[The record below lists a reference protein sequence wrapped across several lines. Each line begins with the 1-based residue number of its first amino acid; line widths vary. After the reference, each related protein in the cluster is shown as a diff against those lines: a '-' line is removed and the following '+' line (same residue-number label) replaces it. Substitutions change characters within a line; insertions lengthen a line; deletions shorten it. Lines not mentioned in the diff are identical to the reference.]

1 MSASTTKRVSPGTLL
16 ALLPI
21 LALAVYYFASAP
33 TNGDFW
39 WYDSSRHAMNG
50 VFLRDFVMEGGLTN
64 PIGFARSY
72 YEKYPGINI
81 GFYPPFFYL
90 SSVPLLLVFGASH
103 AVSQAAVVLYALTL
117 GVVVLLL
124 CRRIMDDLSAG
135 ATAVCV
141 LALAPVSL
149 WSRQVQLDVPALA
162 VFAFAAYALLRHLD
176 DGRRNWL
183 FIAAA
188 ALGLGV
194 LTRVQGT
201 FMAPVWLY
209 FIFIRNYPN
218 RPSFALRALATLCA
232 GLIALPAVA
241 MAVYFA
247 KTNQALT
254 TAMPGMPALWSA
266 GNWVWYVQKLPE
278 QLGWPGI
285 AVLVAGLAAAIW
297 LGVRRQASLE
307 IRVLAVCGV
316 CAWLFFTIVS
326 NKDPRFNLPGVLF
339 MFLLAACALALAR
352 PMAARVVLPVLAVW
366 LLAQLPMQPQVPYVQ
381 GFEQAAATV
390 AKVAPPSSN
399 VLVSAHRDGNFIYD
413 LRTQV
418 ARRDIGVRRADK
430 LLVEITIMR
439 ELGVRERGLDPQQ
452 ILALLDKEHV
462 ETVVFQEGYLNDLRS
477 IQNLQTL
484 LEHGGA
490 FVKVTTVP
498 MVGKT
503 DPSERQLVIYRR
515 QHPAAAS

>member
-1 MSASTTKRVSPGTLL
+1 VSPRTLL

-21 LALAVYYFASAP
+21 LALAAYYFASAP

-39 WYDSSRHAMNG
+39 WYDASRHAMNG
-50 VFLRDFVMEGGLTN
+50 VFLRDFVMEGGLLH
-64 PIGFARSY
+64 PIHFSSTY

-81 GFYPPFFYL
+81 GFYPPFFYI
-90 SSVPLLLVFGASH
+90 SSVPLLLLFGASH
-103 AVSQAAVVLYALTL
+103 AVSQAAVVLYTLAL
-117 GVVVLLL
+117 GVIVLLL
-124 CRRIMDDLSAG
+124 CRRVMDDLSAG

-141 LALAPVSL
+141 LALTPISL
-149 WSRQVQLDVPALA
+149 WARQVQLDVPALA
-162 VFAFAAYALLRHLD
+162 VFAFTAYALLRHLD

-209 FIFIRNYPN
+209 FIFIRTYPN
-218 RPSFALRALATLCA
+218 RPSFAQRALATLLA
-232 GLIALPAVA
+232 GLIALPAVV

-266 GNWVWYVQKLPE
+266 ENWVWYVMRLPS

-307 IRVLAVCGV
+307 MRVLAVCGV
-316 CAWLFFTIVS
+316 CAWLFFTVVS

-339 MFLLAACALALAR
+339 LFVLAACALALAR
-352 PMAARVVLPVLAVW
+352 ATAARVVLPVLAVW
-366 LLAQLPMQPQVPYVQ
+366 LLAQLQMQPQVPYVQ
-381 GFEQAAATV
+381 GFEQAAAKV
-390 AKVAPPSSN
+390 AQIAPPSSN

-490 FVKVTTVP
+490 FVKVAAVP

-515 QHPAAAS
+515 QHPATSS

>member
-1 MSASTTKRVSPGTLL
+1 MKASTMKRASPGMLL

-21 LALAVYYFASAP
+21 LALAAYYFASAP

-39 WYDSSRHAMNG
+39 WYDASRHAMNG
-50 VFLRDFVMEGGLTN
+50 VFLRDFVMEGGLAN
-64 PIGFARSY
+64 PIGFARAY

-103 AVSQAAVVLYALTL
+103 AVSQAAVVLYALAL

-124 CRRIMDDLSAG
+124 CRRVMDDLSAG

-141 LALAPVSL
+141 LALAPISL

-162 VFAFAAYALLRHLD
+162 IFAFAAYALLRHLD
-176 DGRRNWL
+176 EGRRNWL

-194 LTRVQGT
+194 LTRVQGV
-201 FMAPVWLY
+201 FLAPVWLY
-209 FIFIRNYPN
+209 FIFIRAYPN
-218 RPSFALRALATLCA
+218 RPTFGRRVLATLCA

-254 TAMPGMPALWSA
+254 TAMPGMPALWSVE
-266 GNWVWYVQKLPE
+266 NWVWYVQRLPAL
-278 QLGWPGI
+278 LGWPAI
-285 AVLVAGLAAAIW
+285 AVLVAGLAAAIG
-297 LGVRRQASLE
+297 LGVRGQASVE
-307 IRVLAVCGV
+307 VRVLAACGA
-316 CAWLFFTIVS
+316 CAWLFFTVVS

-339 MFLLAACALALAR
+339 LFLLAACALALTRATV
-352 PMAARVVLPVLAVW
+352 ARVILPVLALW
-366 LLAQLPMQPQVPYVQ
+366 LVVQLQMQPQVPYVQ
-381 GFEQAAATV
+381 GFGQAAA
-390 AKVAPPSSN
+390 KVAQIAPPASN

-430 LLVEITIMR
+430 LLVEISILR

-462 ETVVFQEGYLNDLRS
+462 ETVVFQEGYLDDLRS

-490 FVKVTTVP
+490 FVKVAIVP
-498 MVGKT
+498 MAGKT

>member
-1 MSASTTKRVSPGTLL
+1 
-16 ALLPI
+16 
-21 LALAVYYFASAP
+21 
-33 TNGDFW
+33 
-39 WYDSSRHAMNG
+39 
-50 VFLRDFVMEGGLTN
+50 
-64 PIGFARSY
+64 
-72 YEKYPGINI
+72 
-81 GFYPPFFYL
+81 
-90 SSVPLLLVFGASH
+90 
-103 AVSQAAVVLYALTL
+103 
-117 GVVVLLL
+117 
-124 CRRIMDDLSAG
+124 
-135 ATAVCV
+135 
-141 LALAPVSL
+141 
-149 WSRQVQLDVPALA
+149 
-162 VFAFAAYALLRHLD
+162 
-176 DGRRNWL
+176 
-183 FIAAA
+183 
-188 ALGLGV
+188 
-194 LTRVQGT
+194 
-201 FMAPVWLY
+201 
-209 FIFIRNYPN
+209 
-218 RPSFALRALATLCA
+218 
-232 GLIALPAVA
+232 
-241 MAVYFA
+241 
-247 KTNQALT
+247 
-254 TAMPGMPALWSA
+254 
-266 GNWVWYVQKLPE
+266 
-278 QLGWPGI
+278 
-285 AVLVAGLAAAIW
+285 
-297 LGVRRQASLE
+297 
-307 IRVLAVCGV
+307 
-316 CAWLFFTIVS
+316 
-326 NKDPRFNLPGVLF
+326 
-339 MFLLAACALALAR
+339 
-352 PMAARVVLPVLAVW
+352 VLAVW